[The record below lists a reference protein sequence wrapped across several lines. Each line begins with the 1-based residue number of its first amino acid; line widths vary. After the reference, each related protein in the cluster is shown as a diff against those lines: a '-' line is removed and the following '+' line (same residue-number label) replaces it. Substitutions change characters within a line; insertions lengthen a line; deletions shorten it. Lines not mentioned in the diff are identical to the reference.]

1 MTLLERAAAL
11 EQNGTNDHVKHI
23 GKQIKGWVQD
33 VTAASMTKS
42 EMRSR
47 IDSGDIGGYRD
58 GHIIA
63 SILNVGDDEKSQLE
77 SLINDAKI
85 FAAE

>member
-1 MTLLERAAAL
+1 MTLLERAVAL

-47 IDSGDIGGYRD
+47 ITIDIGGYRD
-58 GHIIA
+58 GQIIG

-77 SLINDAKI
+77 SLINDAKT

>member
-42 EMRSR
+42 EMRNR
-47 IDSGDIGGYRD
+47 IPIDIGGYKN
-58 GHIIA
+58 GQIIA
-63 SILNVGDDEKSQLE
+63 SILNIGDDEKSQLE
-77 SLINDAKI
+77 SLINDAKT

>member
-1 MTLLERAAAL
+1 MTLLETAAAL

-42 EMRSR
+42 EMRNR
-47 IDSGDIGGYRD
+47 ITIDIGGYKN
-58 GHIIA
+58 GQIIA
-63 SILNVGDDEKSQLE
+63 SILNVDDAEKSQLE
-77 SLINDAKI
+77 SLINDAKT

>member
-11 EQNGTNDHVKHI
+11 EQTGTNDHVKHI
-23 GKQIKGWVQD
+23 GKQIKGWIQD
-33 VTAASMTKS
+33 VTATSMTKS

-47 IDSGDIGGYRD
+47 INIDIGGYRD
-58 GHIIA
+58 GHIIG

-77 SLINDAKI
+77 SLINDAKT